1 MTLTALIMTRGTSTT
16 FLSLALG
23 LGGLTWAGFGVNH
36 LDVAPRYAAIL
47 MGISNTVRRH
57 KHNVGIKIFDGIK
70 NICRSAPCPA
80 SSSPPSLAPSWW
92 SELRYSLT
100 TLSIYHFPN
109 IFSLNHSLRLKE
121 AK

>member
-57 KHNVGIKIFDGIK
+57 KHYVGIKYLMALKI
-70 NICRSAPCPA
+70 SAGRHCARHHRPLPHWRHCGGA
-80 SSSPPSLAPSWW
+80 HSG
-92 SELRYSLT
+92 T
-100 TLSIYHFPN
+100 VTVFNHIQN
-109 IFSLNHSLRLKE
+109 IFLQFEPFTSSRSRYL
-121 AK
+121 